1 MGFAP
6 ETAVFLYACALGAG
20 LGVLYDVFRLL
31 RLVTGGKALL
41 VFLEDLLFSFLAAG
55 CTLYFMIE
63 FCSGWLRLF
72 VLAGEALGFI
82 LYHFTVGEIVI
93 RLLRLIC
100 RGVRFLL
107 LGIWR
112 KILYPP
118 LRILLLIVQKI
129 KHLVVAISQKFG
141 KPLFFQ
147 NLSLQLH
154 PKMMYNENNSNQT
167 DTGKDG

>member
-6 ETAVFLYACALGAG
+6 ETAVFFYACALGAG

-55 CTLYFMIE
+55 CTLYFIIE

-72 VLAGEALGFI
+72 VLAGEVLGFI

-93 RLLRLIC
+93 RLFRLIC
-100 RGVRFLL
+100 RGIRFLV

-118 LRILLLIVQKI
+118 LRILSLIAQKI
-129 KHLVVAISQKFG
+129 KHAVVAISQKFG
-141 KPLFFQ
+141 KALFFFFFF
-147 NLSLQLH
+147 LKLH
-154 PKMMYNENNSNQT
+154 PKIMYNQT

>member
-6 ETAVFLYACALGAG
+6 ETAAFFYACALGAG

-55 CTLYFMIE
+55 CTLYFIIE
-63 FCSGWLRLF
+63 FCSGWLPLF
-72 VLAGEALGFI
+72 VLAGEVLGFI

-93 RLLRLIC
+93 RLFRLIC
-100 RGVRFLL
+100 RGIRFLV

-118 LRILLLIVQKI
+118 LRILSLIAQKI
-129 KHLVVAISQKFG
+129 KHAVVAISQKFG
-141 KPLFFQ
+141 KALFFRK
-147 NLSLQLH
+147 LFLKLH
-154 PKMMYNENNSNQT
+154 PKMMYNKNNSNQT